1 MEFYRHIKI
10 GEFMQPRKYVFL
22 DSEFNAT
29 NERRLN
35 VLCFALVANN
45 NKEVFWLKDKADL
58 HSFMWRV
65 HMYRDEGYTF
75 VSFNVESEASALLS
89 LGIDPLK
96 MKWIDLYLEYVML
109 SNHNNEINKGEQYL
123 HGKVKKLPNSGYE
136 KGKKSLAAALYKLC
150 SIFVDTDHKTKMRD
164 LIISSPANFD
174 KNEKEAILD
183 YCLED
188 TKHLPKL
195 LDAINK
201 QYMKFIPKDH
211 RHTLRDEVHWRAEYA
226 IRTAMMVRHGYPV
239 DTEWVKNLTENIPV
253 VMREVIEDINAQF
266 PEILPFKF
274 NKSSAKYSMDTKAV
288 RAWIETSGHKGWEK
302 TETGLLSLALD
313 SFKKFYPYSHDY
325 PAGNFGAQMVRYFN
339 MAQQLK
345 GFSDPSGAKAN
356 TFWDYVGSDGMVR
369 PYMNIYGAQ
378 SSRSQPSSTSFLYL
392 KTGWMRSLCIAPNGY
407 AVGAIDYSSQEFLL
421 GAVCS
426 MDDKMI
432 EAYASGDVYL
442 AYAKGIG
449 MVPKDGTKET
459 HGKQRDLCKATVL
472 GLSYMMSEFGLSH
485 DLSEKLGH
493 YVSPDDCKEMV
504 QSFYDLYS
512 KFSEWRERSID
523 NYFIKD
529 RHIRL
534 PDGFYMF
541 GSNDNFRSVGNVPLQ
556 GFGACIMRKA
566 VQLAQDAG
574 LDVIFTLHDAL
585 YIMFKSDDLEAMDTL
600 KRCMHEAFL
609 FYFSDRQKV
618 AASLIRMDGKV
629 WSLDYQDGEMIT
641 KGNFKLE
648 SQKYFVDKRS
658 KKQYSQFSRYFK
670 QNLNLELL

>member
-1 MEFYRHIKI
+1 
-10 GEFMQPRKYVFL
+10 MQPRKYVFL

-35 VLCFALVANN
+35 VICFALVSDLGEE
-45 NKEVFWLKDKADL
+45 KYWLETPEEIELFRFAITR
-58 HSFMWRV
+58 FMS
-65 HMYRDEGYTF
+65 YGYIF
-75 VSFNVESEASALLS
+75 VSFNVESEASSLLS

-96 MKWIDLYLEYVML
+96 AKWVDLYLEYVML
-109 SNHNNEINKGEQYL
+109 SNHNNAVSKGEQLL
-123 HGKVKKLPNSGYE
+123 HGKVKKLPNSGFE

-150 SIFVDTDHKTKMRD
+150 SIFVDTDQKTKMRD

-174 KNEKEAILD
+174 KKQKEDILA

-195 LDAINK
+195 LAAINK
-201 QYMKFIPKDH
+201 EYQKYIPKELSGS
-211 RHTLRDEVHWRAEYA
+211 LRNEVHWRAEYA

-239 DTEWVKNLTENIPV
+239 NTEWVKNLTDNIPV
-253 VMREVIEDINAQF
+253 VMREVVEDINDQF
-266 PEILPFKF
+266 PEIKPFKF
-274 NKSSAKYSMDTKAV
+274 NKNTAKYTMDTKAV
-288 RAWIETSGHKGWEK
+288 RAWIESSGNKGWEK

-313 SFKKFYPYSHDY
+313 AFKKFYPYSHDY
-325 PAGNFGAQMVRYFN
+325 PTGNFGAQMVRYFN

-345 GFSDPSGAKAN
+345 GFSEPSGAKAN

-378 SSRSQPSSTSFLYL
+378 SSRSQPSSTSFLFL
-392 KTGWMRSLCIAPNGY
+392 KTGWMRSLCTAPKGY

-426 MDDKMI
+426 MDSRMI

-449 MVPKDGTKET
+449 MVPKDGTKEKY
-459 HGKQRDLCKATVL
+459 GKQRDLCKATVL
-472 GLSYMMSEFGLSH
+472 GLSYMMSEFGLSY

-493 YVSPDDCKEMV
+493 YVSPDECKELV
-504 QSFYDLYS
+504 KSFYDLYS
-512 KFSEWRERSID
+512 GFSAWREHAID
-523 NYFIKD
+523 TYYANKYLK
-529 RHIRL
+529 L

-541 GSNDNFRSVGNVPLQ
+541 GNNDNFRSVGNVPLQ

-574 LDVIFTLHDAL
+574 LNVIFTLHDAL
-585 YIMFKSDDLEAMDTL
+585 YIMFDSQDLEAMDTL
-600 KRCMHEAFL
+600 KRCMYDAFL
-609 FYFSDRQKV
+609 FYFNDRQKIP
-618 AASLIRMDGKV
+618 AGLIRMDGKV
-629 WSLDYQDGEMIT
+629 WSEDYQDGEMIT

-658 KKQYSQFSRYFK
+658 KKQYSQFSRYFTT
-670 QNLNLELL
+670 NLNLELL